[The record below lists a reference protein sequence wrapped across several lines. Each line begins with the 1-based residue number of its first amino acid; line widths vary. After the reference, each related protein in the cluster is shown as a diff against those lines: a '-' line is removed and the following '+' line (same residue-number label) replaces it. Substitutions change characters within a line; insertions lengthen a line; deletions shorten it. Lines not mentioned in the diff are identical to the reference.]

1 MAGLLDFLKKDKMS
15 LEEIERL
22 KKQAA
27 ADREQAIL
35 KPDSASITDLAYR
48 PNLTPKQL
56 KQLREHG
63 IMPDVL
69 TGQSRTFDND
79 YYNLEKK
86 LPEDIE
92 EKEERTRNFKKL
104 KKLFSEE

>member
-27 ADREQAIL
+27 ADRERAIL
-35 KPDSASITDLAYR
+35 KPDSASITDLTPR
-48 PNLTPKQL
+48 PNLTPSQLRQL
-56 KQLREHG
+56 KEHG
-63 IMPDVL
+63 IMPEAL
-69 TGQSRTFDND
+69 TGQSHTFDND
-79 YYNLEKK
+79 YYNLVKE

-92 EKEERTRNFKKL
+92 ERQEKEHNFKKL
-104 KKLFSEE
+104 KKLFSGE